1 MVSWIRKRDLHI
13 LTNTIF
19 TYTGDGRFAVVHPEG
34 SDDWDLKIEFVQLRD
49 GGIYE
54 CQVNTEPKINHAIML
69 SVEAAQANIS
79 GPEEVFVKK
88 GSTISLTCTVNV
100 HSTPP
105 GSVLWYHG
113 PSVVDFDSP
122 RGGISLETERTE
134 KGTTSKLLVTRAEL
148 SDSGNYTCVPSN
160 ANPAS
165 VGVHVLNGEH
175 PAAMQRPSNAASSSS
190 RCSCALLVLALLGAL
205 LVAR

>member
-1 MVSWIRKRDLHI
+1 M
-13 LTNTIF
+13 
-19 TYTGDGRFAVVHPEG
+19 
-34 SDDWDLKIEFVQLRD
+34 
-49 GGIYE
+49 
-54 CQVNTEPKINHAIML
+54 
-69 SVEAAQANIS
+69 
-79 GPEEVFVKK
+79 KK

-100 HSTPP
+100 HSNPP

-160 ANPAS
+160 AHPAS
-165 VGVHVLNGEH
+165 VGVHVLNGEC
-175 PAAMQRPSNAASSSS
+175 QRLRWTW
-190 RCSCALLVLALLGAL
+190 RCSQFYFLSPLDSQAIGILRYSYIISRSTLARKTCSYNHGIFELFSWQCSLSY
-205 LVAR
+205 